1 MAEPKSTSDAN
12 DADLDDEQSV
22 SCVRLGFIEPVQ
34 KELDIRDFPSKV
46 GGKPVISK
54 ASQFEKLHSFI
65 LFVHI

>member
-1 MAEPKSTSDAN
+1 MVEPKSES
-12 DADLDDEQSV
+12 DADLEEEQSV

-54 ASQFEKLHSFI
+54 TSQSEKTSFI
-65 LFVHI
+65 KFY